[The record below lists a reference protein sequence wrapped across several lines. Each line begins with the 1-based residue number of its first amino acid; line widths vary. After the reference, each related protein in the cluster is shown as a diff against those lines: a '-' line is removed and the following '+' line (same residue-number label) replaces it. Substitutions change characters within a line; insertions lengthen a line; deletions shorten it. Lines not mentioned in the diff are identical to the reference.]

1 MAKKVNFS
9 QMGTHIVKWERWFIK
24 LYETKNQV
32 QPDTFFWVITQY
44 PITFT
49 KIMDLR

>member
-32 QPDTFFWVITQY
+32 QPGTFFLGDY
-44 PITFT
+44 PVPNYVYENHGS
-49 KIMDLR
+49 